1 MSLKSICLVVSFML
15 IATTGVASAQEGGHS
30 VQWCSASVTVDGALW
45 QVHSAKFRN
54 VRPPGNASMYDA
66 GKERIYA
73 DEWKEFLADNYQTRD
88 WIPHS
93 CGGYVL
99 DWSSGS
105 ALPYSTEAA
114 ALSSATKARSGY
126 RKSMDAD
133 GKPKYAGMIELD
145 WLPAGAERMGAPT
158 GEKRTPN
165 PDVRKK

>member
-1 MSLKSICLVVSFML
+1 ML
-15 IATTGVASAQEGGHS
+15 SATASVASAQEGGHS
-30 VQWCSASVTVDGALW
+30 VQWCSASVKVDGALW

-54 VRPPGNASMYDA
+54 VNPPGNTFMYDA
-66 GKERIYA
+66 RKEQIYA
-73 DEWKEFLADNYQTRD
+73 GEWKEFLANKYQTRE

-114 ALSSATKARSGY
+114 ALSSATKKRDEY
-126 RKSMDAD
+126 RKFMDTD

-145 WLPAGAERMGAPT
+145 WLPSGAERMGAPT
-158 GEKRTPN
+158 GDKRTPN
-165 PDVRKK
+165 PDLRKK